1 MAEFSSTSDE
11 WIWGLMTRWCR
22 TVDVYLAEGDVVG
35 EKSIVV
41 VDLLPSL
48 IVQSSRFR
56 LLPSDRS

>member
-1 MAEFSSTSDE
+1 
-11 WIWGLMTRWCR
+11 MTRWCR

-41 VDLLPSL
+41 VDLLLLPSL